1 MSGIVNLQ
9 VKDGGKDYHGSL
21 SYQSGDHQSD
31 DSRIF
36 TNIDNFNL
44 FTNKVFEG
52 TINGPMPF
60 IRNRDQF
67 TFNLSARLS
76 DSEGYFYGVR
86 EHTVGD
92 SADFRDDENWY
103 IEMNGDSSFVP
114 MSPSNNIN
122 LMGKF
127 TYKVSPLMKLSL
139 QLLHS
144 GGESKSYSHAYKYN
158 PDGTSTS
165 LSANNNYSLKLN
177 HALNARNFYE
187 ANISLSNTNY
197 MGYQFKPI
205 DLSSSMDQN
214 EAERFGSNKYVLH
227 NYFED
232 SSKYWILNEHEYAP
246 SSRIKGSPSSPTF
259 LFGGSNRG
267 HSYRKSNSLSFK
279 FDFTSQINN
288 RHEIKTGIN
297 YRSDKLDERNFSILF
312 DNQEYRIPTIL
323 PENDSPSH
331 SHYNNKSV
339 FLSGYIQDKIEY
351 DNFVKINE
359 KHKNAWLKTVW
370 YNSIF
375 FPIAELSTS
384 ITIGLIVW
392 FGGLNAILEDSSI
405 TLGVIFLF
413 IQLSQ
418 MLFRPLRQIADK
430 FNTLQMGMVA
440 ANRIF
445 KIIDTDSKIQN
456 SGKNIGESLDGS
468 ISFKNVN
475 FSYNQNETI
484 INNLSFSIKNGE
496 KIAIVGSTGSGKT
509 TIVNLITRFYDIQ
522 GGSIFLGK
530 NDIKEYK
537 LSSLRSKIA
546 LVLQDVFLFA
556 DTILNNITLY
566 NPNISFDHVVSAAKK
581 IGIHDFIM
589 SMPGGY
595 NYNVKERGVMLSQG
609 QRQLI
614 SFLRAYIKNPSILIL
629 DEATSSI
636 DSNSE
641 ELIQRATLKIT
652 ENKTSIIIAHRL
664 STIVNS
670 DRIFVM
676 NGGELVESGSHKELI
691 KKKNGY
697 YKNLYDVQFKNEK
710 FSQVPLPV

>member
-1 MSGIVNLQ
+1 MKKNTSFL
-9 VKDGGKDYHGSL
+9 D
-21 SYQSGDHQSD
+21 
-31 DSRIF
+31 
-36 TNIDNFNL
+36 FNL
-44 FTNKVFEG
+44 FKRLLDYVLVYKLIFVFVAVAAILISLFSTLTPYLIKVAVDDYLAVGKYEDFLLLICLMIGNLILTVVFMFLFSYYANLLGQKVIYDIRVKLFNHILNFKMTYFDRSSVGRLVTRAVNDME
-52 TINGPMPF
+52 TIASIFSQGLFM
-60 IRNRDQF
+60 IVADLMQMLVVVLVMLA
-67 TFNLSARLS
+67 LS
-76 DSEGYFYGVR
+76 
-86 EHTVGD
+86 
-92 SADFRDDENWY
+92 W
-103 IEMNGDSSFVP
+103 
-114 MSPSNNIN
+114 
-122 LMGKF
+122 
-127 TYKVSPLMKLSL
+127 KLSL
-139 QLLHS
+139 
-144 GGESKSYSHAYKYN
+144 
-158 PDGTSTS
+158 TI
-165 LSANNNYSLKLN
+165 
-177 HALNARNFYE
+177 F
-187 ANISLSNTNY
+187 
-197 MGYQFKPI
+197 
-205 DLSSSMDQN
+205 
-214 EAERFGSNKYVLH
+214 V
-227 NYFED
+227 
-232 SSKYWILNEHEYAP
+232 ILP
-246 SSRIKGSPSSPTF
+246 F
-259 LFGGSNRG
+259 
-267 HSYRKSNSLSFK
+267 
-279 FDFTSQINN
+279 
-288 RHEIKTGIN
+288 
-297 YRSDKLDERNFSILF
+297 ILF
-312 DNQEYRIPTIL
+312 ATRKFQKSMKVAFNEVRTEVANLNSFIQERITGMKIVQL
-323 PENDSPSH
+323 FNR
-331 SHYNNKSV
+331 
-339 FLSGYIQDKIEY
+339 QKIEY

-475 FSYNQNETI
+475 FSYNRNETI

-676 NGGELVESGSHKELI
+676 NGGELVESGSHQELI